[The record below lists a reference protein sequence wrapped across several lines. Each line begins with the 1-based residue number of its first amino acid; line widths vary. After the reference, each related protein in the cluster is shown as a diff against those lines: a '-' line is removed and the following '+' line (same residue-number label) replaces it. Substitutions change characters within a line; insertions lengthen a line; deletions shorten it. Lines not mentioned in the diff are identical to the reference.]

1 MKEVIT
7 IGVDLAKNVF
17 QVHGVDAEGAVV
29 VRRQLRRARVLPFF
43 KKHPPCLVGME
54 ACATAHHWARQ
65 LIALGHAVKL
75 MPPHYVKPYVKRNK
89 NDAADAAAICEAVT
103 RPTMRFVSVKSMEQ
117 QSILM
122 LHRTRELL
130 VRQRTM
136 LINAMRAHMAEFGI
150 VAPVGVPHVKKL
162 LGIIADTHDVR
173 LPPVARTCLERLAR
187 QFLSLHEEIHAAE
200 IQLHAWHCSNE
211 VSQRLETIPG
221 IGPITASALAA
232 SITDPE
238 VFKNGRE
245 LAAWVGLVPRQN
257 STGGKQRLGK
267 ISKQGDQYL
276 RWLLVA
282 GAMSV
287 IQHEKRRGTMNV
299 PWLADIIARKPTKV
313 AAVALAN
320 KTARIVWA
328 LLRHGGTYQKPVGVP
343 AT

>member
-1 MKEVIT
+1 M
-7 IGVDLAKNVF
+7 
-17 QVHGVDAEGAVV
+17 
-29 VRRQLRRARVLPFF
+29 LPFF
-43 KKHPPCLVGME
+43 KKQPPCLIGME

-65 LIALGHAVKL
+65 LIALGHQVKL
-75 MPPHYVKPYVKRNK
+75 MPPHYVKPYVKRGK
-89 NDAADAAAICEAVT
+89 NDATDAAAICEAAT
-103 RPTMRFVSVKSMEQ
+103 RPTMRFVSVKSTEQ
-117 QSILM
+117 QSVLM
-122 LHRTRELL
+122 LRRTRQLL

-136 LINAMRAHMAEFGI
+136 LINAIRAHMAEFGI
-150 VAPVGVPHVKKL
+150 VAPVGVPRVKQL

-173 LPPVARTCLERLAR
+173 LPQVARTCLESLAR
-187 QFLSLHEEIHAAE
+187 QLLSLHQEIYTAE
-200 IQLHAWHCSNE
+200 RHIHAWHRSNE
-211 VSQRLETIPG
+211 VSRRLETIPS

-245 LAAWVGLVPRQN
+245 LAAWIGLVPRQN
-257 STGGKQRLGK
+257 STGRQQRLGK

-287 IQHEKRRGTMNV
+287 ILHAKRRGTSNS

-328 LLRHGGTYQKPVGVP
+328 LLRQGGTYQKPETVP
-343 AT
+343 AA